1 MAVKIRNKKGFFVTL
16 LNPSEKG
23 KKYANELSTGIR
35 KTNDGRYKPDKNGDV
50 GLSEAQRA
58 YRSGYLD
65 ARKDNAKAYKH
76 NKKKKATKRRSSR
89 KK

>member
-1 MAVKIRNKKGFFVTL
+1 MFQFKNSRGKTVTL

-23 KKYANELSTGIR
+23 KKYANELKTKIR
-35 KTNDGRYKPDKNGDV
+35 HTNDGRFVKDEDGPLPLTDTA
-50 GLSEAQRA
+50 LA

-76 NKKKKATKRRSSR
+76 NKKKKASKQ
-89 KK
+89 KKS

>member
-1 MAVKIRNKKGFFVTL
+1 MKKIIGRDGREIVL

-23 KKYANELSTGIR
+23 QRYALELRENFSGKTGETLT
-35 KTNDGRYKPDKNGDV
+35 K
-50 GLSEAQRA
+50 AQRS

-65 ARKDNAKAYKH
+65 ARKDSAKAWKH
-76 NKKKKATKRRSSR
+76 NQKKKTTRRR